1 MPALFTRISMRPSSR
16 RVRSTIAARS
26 LWRVTSVGSVSA
38 VRPRPRTS
46 LAVRSAPSA
55 SSSATTTSAP
65 RRASSSAVARPMPRP
80 PPVPVPKPY
89 LLCEDDSVIG
99 TIFYVMDCV
108 HGRIFRDANLPGAT
122 PAERRAIYESM
133 NDVLARLHLVDW
145 KAIGLADFGRPGDYY
160 ARQIH
165 RWSQQYRASETE
177 KIEAMERLMEWLPK
191 NIPASTETTLV
202 HGDYRPGN
210 MIVHPSERRVAA
222 VLDWE
227 LSTLG
232 HPMAD
237 LAYNCMP
244 YHLGNEWEGLR
255 DAPL

>member
-1 MPALFTRISMRPSSR
+1 MIEGTAE
-16 RVRSTIAARS
+16 VR
-26 LWRVTSVGSVSA
+26 
-38 VRPRPRTS
+38 
-46 LAVRSAPSA
+46 
-55 SSSATTTSAP
+55 
-65 RRASSSAVARPMPRP
+65 
-80 PPVPVPKPY
+80 
-89 LLCEDDSVIG
+89 D
-99 TIFYVMDCV
+99 V
-108 HGRIFRDANLPGAT
+108 HRFDVDA
-122 PAERRAIYESM
+122 
-133 NDVLARLHLVDW
+133 LARLHLVDW

-210 MIVHPSERRVAA
+210 MIVHPTEPRVVA

-255 DAPL
+255 DACLRSARGRPCARRSCHMDGRWRRRRRRR